1 MQNSDASISFMEL
14 GHLIMQI
21 VKMPTGSLYKI
32 NKNLRFSIENMF
44 AYIKIG
50 GGVALAKEDY
60 TFFPRK
66 GFAKLQN
73 PMRCASRQT
82 RSI

>member
-14 GHLIMQI
+14 GHLIMQM

-60 TFFPRK
+60 TFLPER
-66 GFAKLQN
+66 ALLNYRIQ
-73 PMRCASRQT
+73 
-82 RSI
+82 